1 MTFVNSNFYQ
11 TSILFY
17 MYLQIITSIVI
28 CHVLYFKNIKAQK
41 ALKEHKIKKIKKK
54 ILIIV
59 LQLLNFRTCSL
70 FNLPI
75 VEEKNVGMNFE
86 IHS

>member
-17 MYLQIITSIVI
+17 IYLQIITSIVI

-41 ALKEHKIKKIKKK
+41 ALKEQKIKKIKKN
-54 ILIIV
+54 ICLIV
-59 LQLLNFRTCSL
+59 LHSLNFRTSSL
-70 FNLPI
+70 LNLPV
-75 VEEKNVGMNFE
+75 VEVKNVGMNFE